1 MDLKTMADEELE
13 TLRIGIAA
21 EQERRYRLAAIP
33 QQVAQLA
40 TQYREGGGEQD
51 ALVAAI
57 S

>member
-33 QQVAQLA
+33 QQVDSLRAQYA
-40 TQYREGGGEQD
+40 VDGGNPAD
-51 ALVAAI
+51 L
-57 S
+57 